1 MQSTSRQFS
10 SNARKGIAD
19 EKLQAAL
26 SKLSHGFPVK
36 RLAAMARLP
45 EFEALRDDAQA
56 IKEHTLANL
65 GTYLET
71 YEAKVLESG
80 GHVHWAT
87 DAAEAWGTF
96 TVSGLHGA
104 EGAIQLDPA
113 VVPIWCPV
121 VG

>member
-1 MQSTSRQFS
+1 MLGDY
-10 SNARKGIAD
+10 AG
-19 EKLQAAL
+19 
-26 SKLSHGFPVK
+26 P
-36 RLAAMARLP
+36 
-45 EFEALRDDAQA
+45 
-56 IKEHTLANL
+56 
-65 GTYLET
+65 GTYSSADTNTRASLQE
-71 YEAKVLESG
+71 EAGGSG
-80 GHVHWAT
+80 HFYTADTSQGDTVTFEMEAHDT